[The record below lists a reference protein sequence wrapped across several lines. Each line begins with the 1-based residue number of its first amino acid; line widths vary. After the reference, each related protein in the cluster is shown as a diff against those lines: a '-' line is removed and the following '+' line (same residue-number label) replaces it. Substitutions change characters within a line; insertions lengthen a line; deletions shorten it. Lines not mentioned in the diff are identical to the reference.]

1 MPGTHAQNVILV
13 ALLLEQLAPASTVTD
28 ELGEA
33 AADEPVLDEPVLDEP
48 VLDGVDGVEELPPLL
63 HAARPV
69 IAAMAAIPPSAS
81 VGRLLPAVLVLSL
94 FIGGRT
100 PLFLYFSGVRALR
113 GGRSKALR
121 EAALRDGRLDDG
133 ERPRRQGDGEGVAAR
148 GQR

>member
-33 AADEPVLDEPVLDEP
+33 DAEAPVLDEPAEPVLDEPVLDD
-48 VLDGVDGVEELPPLL
+48 VAGAEELPPPLL

-69 IAAMAAIPPSAS
+69 TAASTATPPSAI

-94 FIGGRT
+94 FIGGNSFVSIPRGCAR
-100 PLFLYFSGVRALR
+100 SGA
-113 GGRSKALR
+113 G
-121 EAALRDGRLDDG
+121 
-133 ERPRRQGDGEGVAAR
+133 AAR
-148 GQR
+148 L